1 MRSFCCT
8 RRAGRGQPVLF
19 HAARPP
25 QLSRA
30 GYHRGDPRCA
40 AAARFN
46 GRNAPR
52 ALTSAACLARPAD
65 PARLCLIQI
74 RIQRLT
80 YAEPGE
86 VLTSSGPSWH
96 RRHCISL
103 TAVLEF
109 GPTET
114 LPPVGAISKHPASLP
129 TRSPIHPPRPARKA
143 GFSTFESGCG
153 RETDCLLEGDGFELP
168 VPGRETVNPSWEK
181 KPGADLLGNR
191 RFESISLQRRVR
203 CEPDF
208 LSRVDHA
215 GEVLDHVS
223 PSRSPVRVA
232 AISVEV
238 VPCAEDL
245 GHTLRCVRL

>member
-30 GYHRGDPRCA
+30 GYHGGDPRWA

-46 GRNAPR
+46 GRAAPR
-52 ALTSAACLARPAD
+52 ALTSAACLARPAA
-65 PARLCLIQI
+65 PARLCLIPI

-96 RRHCISL
+96 CRHCISL

-114 LPPVGAISKHPASLP
+114 LPPVGAISKHPGVSADAGAKPSAQSRTESRVLDLRKRLRKRDRLSAGGRWIRTSGSGASGEADA
-129 TRSPIHPPRPARKA
+129 I
-143 GFSTFESGCG
+143 
-153 RETDCLLEGDGFELP
+153 LP
-168 VPGRETVNPSWEK
+168 VKDRPR
-181 KPGADLLGNR
+181 
-191 RFESISLQRRVR
+191 
-203 CEPDF
+203 
-208 LSRVDHA
+208 
-215 GEVLDHVS
+215 
-223 PSRSPVRVA
+223 
-232 AISVEV
+232 
-238 VPCAEDL
+238 
-245 GHTLRCVRL
+245 